1 MKEGNAMSK
10 RRHRHHDKQEK
21 PNAESCNQGDC
32 LSCDRCFQGITN
44 LIIILI
50 ILIFLS
56 QIVDE
61 K

>member
-1 MKEGNAMSK
+1 MSK